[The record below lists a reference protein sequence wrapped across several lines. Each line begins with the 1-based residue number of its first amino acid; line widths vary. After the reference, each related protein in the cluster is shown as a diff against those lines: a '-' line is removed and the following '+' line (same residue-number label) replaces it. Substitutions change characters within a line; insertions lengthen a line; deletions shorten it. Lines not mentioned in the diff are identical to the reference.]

1 MTTHS
6 LTIIVNAL
14 EDAFL
19 TWSFNNFPIMLLMGG
34 LVWFTWWIRG
44 QFTDYRNRFI
54 KVESDCRQLDD
65 RTKQLDERTK
75 QLDETCK
82 RLDKNQQSFNKRL
95 RYFGRRLTTIEQKLD
110 DVIVHLKDRNASR
123 LY

>member
-1 MTTHS
+1 MMIHS

-19 TWSFNNFPIMLLMGG
+19 TWSFNNFPIVLLMGG

-54 KVESDCRQLDD
+54 KVESDCR
-65 RTKQLDERTK
+65 QLDERTK